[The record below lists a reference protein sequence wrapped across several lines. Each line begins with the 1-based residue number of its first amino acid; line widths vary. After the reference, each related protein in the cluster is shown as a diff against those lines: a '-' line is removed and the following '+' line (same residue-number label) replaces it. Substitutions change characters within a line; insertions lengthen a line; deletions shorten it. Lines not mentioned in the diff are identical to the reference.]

1 MKHEVTTLNTKRTL
15 AGSLK
20 KLMETK
26 PLSKIT
32 VSELIKDCG
41 VNRKT
46 FYYHFI
52 DIYDLLK
59 WILDQEAI
67 EIVKQFDLMI
77 DFDEAVSF
85 TIQYVVENKHILA
98 CAYDTMGRE
107 QLKSFLSTD
116 FYKIVGSYIE
126 NVADKYELRV
136 DKAFTEFLT
145 HMYTEALAG
154 MLLDI
159 ITATDLADRKQML
172 KYISIIAQASLP
184 QVLREAEVQLL

>member
-1 MKHEVTTLNTKRTL
+1 MKHEVTTWNTKKLL
-15 AGSLK
+15 AESLK
-20 KLMETK
+20 KLMDKK

-32 VSELIKDCG
+32 ISEIINDCG

-46 FYYHFI
+46 FYYHFV

-77 DFDEAVSF
+77 DLDEAISF
-85 TIQYVVENKHILA
+85 TICYVTENKHILA

-107 QLKSFLSTD
+107 QLKNFLSTD
-116 FYKIVGSYIE
+116 FYKIIGTFIE
-126 NVADKYELRV
+126 SVAEKYNRKV
-136 DKAFTEFLT
+136 NPSFMEFLT

-159 ITATDLADRKQML
+159 ITSNSRGDRDEML
-172 KYISIIAQASLP
+172 NYVSLVARSSLP
-184 QVLREAEVQLL
+184 HILKAAEEEL